1 MLVPPLP
8 PKEDDGDSGG
18 GSWQFGAADEDA
30 DAPAA
35 VPLRP
40 PLACAQQQPAPAVSF
55 EDVAVRA
62 QRDHAAMHS
71 KLLAIHAR
79 LVEAAP
85 LATKDAIEF
94 FEDVQRKPENK
105 QQLKATCSAC
115 GKVVS
120 SDTASLLD
128 SDSEGEGD
136 LPLLEQQ

>member
-8 PKEDDGDSGG
+8 PEEDDDGDSGG
-18 GSWQFGAADEDA
+18 GSWQFSADEDA

-55 EDVAVRA
+55 EDVTVVRA

-71 KLLAIHAR
+71 KLIAIHAR
-79 LVEAAP
+79 ILAAAP
-85 LATKDAIEF
+85 FATKDAIEF

-120 SDTASLLD
+120 STASLL
-128 SDSEGEGD
+128 
-136 LPLLEQQ
+136 